1 MNLGFY
7 LQEVLKSIPQR
18 CWKKAPT
25 FTAPNTHARDPL
37 WSLDFIFSITT
48 LKYQWK
54 IRPGHKVSFRL
65 WQVQRFQLKWLEA
78 GSETAPPSPCWVMA
92 FLKTVQGPSV
102 VPILLVKLWPSN
114 QVPMGISK
122 SSVQLNHIIRKGTLT
137 ALINTGDRLQGH
149 RNIPLRLWE
158 EWVVDH
164 ASFVM
169 LDPVESP
176 LISLKYAPIYYRPNL
191 HWPPGFSNN
200 SAFIFM
206 KDFATGLHI
215 YYIDSAIEWIE
226 SETPSASV
234 TSSLSAS
241 QTMIEHRARSLS

>member
-18 CWKKAPT
+18 CWEKAPT

-102 VPILLVKLWPSN
+102 VPILS
-114 QVPMGISK
+114 
-122 SSVQLNHIIRKGTLT
+122 
-137 ALINTGDRLQGH
+137 
-149 RNIPLRLWE
+149 
-158 EWVVDH
+158 
-164 ASFVM
+164 
-169 LDPVESP
+169 
-176 LISLKYAPIYYRPNL
+176 
-191 HWPPGFSNN
+191 
-200 SAFIFM
+200 
-206 KDFATGLHI
+206 
-215 YYIDSAIEWIE
+215 
-226 SETPSASV
+226 
-234 TSSLSAS
+234 S
-241 QTMIEHRARSLS
+241 QTMALKPGPHGNIQVFCPVKSHNQERHIDCSHKHRGQAPGS